1 MIGINYGISNQVRRP
16 KMFANKVSRKSK
28 NNNSSLTESESYDH
42 YIALDWSEKNMAIA
56 RMGKKDTEPKVME
69 VPSDLK
75 ELKLYLSNLKGKKI
89 LTIEETTT
97 SHWLYVDLHDYVDKI
112 LICDPYRNRLLSD
125 GPKTDRIDAGK
136 LCKLLKNGMMKEVY
150 HSTNEMYEL
159 RKLVS
164 YYDDE
169 VRAGVRLLNQK
180 SALYR
185 AENKS
190 WKKREEIEGSRVNKF
205 IVAQLDEKIESYH
218 EKHERYEREFARI
231 SKKNK
236 VLRSLKSIPGLGPIS
251 SVTILSIVIDGRRFK
266 SSNHYLSYCGLV
278 KHEKLS
284 GGRSYGRRL
293 PRYSR
298 RLKGVYVSAAV
309 RVASTEN
316 PLREYYEY
324 LLNVKKLPVYNAK
337 NALAR
342 YIAKISLGI
351 IKSGEKYKPYK
362 WRESRKSTQSGIPF
376 AGEKEAA

>member
-1 MIGINYGISNQVRRP
+1 MI
-16 KMFANKVSRKSK
+16 ANKVSRKSK
-28 NNNSSLTESESYDH
+28 NDNSSLTETESYDH
-42 YIALDWSEKNMAIA
+42 YIALDWSERNMAIA
-56 RMGKKDTEPKVME
+56 RMGKKDSVPKVID
-69 VPSDLK
+69 VPTDLMG
-75 ELKLYLSNLKGKKI
+75 LKKYLSNLKGKKI

-97 SHWLYVDLHDYVDKI
+97 SQWLYVELYSYADRI
-112 LICDPYRNRLLSD
+112 FICDPYRNRLLSD

-150 HSTNEMYEL
+150 HSTNELYEL

-190 WKKREEIEGSRVNKF
+190 WKKQEKLEASRVNKF
-205 IVAQLDEKIESYH
+205 IVAQLDEKIESYR
-218 EKHERYEREFARI
+218 EKHKRYEKEFERV
-231 SKKNK
+231 SKNNN
-236 VLRSLKSIPGLGPIS
+236 VLRSLKTIPGLGPIS
-251 SVTILSIVIDGRRFK
+251 SVTILSIVIDGKRFK
-266 SSNHYLSYCGLV
+266 SNNHYLGYCGLV
-278 KHEKLS
+278 KHQKQS

-298 RLKGVYVSAAV
+298 RLKAVYVSAAV

-316 PLREYYEY
+316 PMREYYEY
-324 LLNVKKLPVYNAK
+324 LLKEKKLPDYNAK

-342 YIAKISLGI
+342 YIAKVSLGI

-362 WRESRKSTQSGIPF
+362 WRDNKKAKQ
-376 AGEKEAA
+376 AA

>member
-1 MIGINYGISNQVRRP
+1 
-16 KMFANKVSRKSK
+16 MFTNKVSRNSK
-28 NNNSSLTESESYDH
+28 KDNSSLKGNDSFDH
-42 YIALDWSEKNMAIA
+42 YIAIDWSKRNMAIA
-56 RMGKKDTEPKVME
+56 RLGKKDIEPKVID
-69 VPSDLK
+69 VPTDIK
-75 ELKLYLSNLKGKKI
+75 ELKRYLGELNGKKI

-97 SHWLYVDLHDYVDKI
+97 SHWLYVELYDYADKI
-112 LICDPYRNRLLSD
+112 LICDPYRNRLLIE
-125 GPKTDRIDAGK
+125 GPKTDKIDAGK
-136 LCKLLKNGMMKEVY
+136 LCKLLKNGMLKEVY

-190 WKKREEIEGSRVNKF
+190 WKKKEEIEGSRVNKF

-342 YIAKISLGI
+342 YIARISLGI
-351 IKSGEKYKPYK
+351 IKSGERYKPYK
-362 WRESRKSTQSGIPF
+362 WRENQK
-376 AGEKEAA
+376 EKEAA

>member
-1 MIGINYGISNQVRRP
+1 ML
-16 KMFANKVSRKSK
+16 NKKIIVNRSK
-28 NNNSSLTESESYDH
+28 NNSSLTETESYDQ

-56 RMGKKDTEPKVME
+56 RMGKKDLEPKIID
-69 VPSDLK
+69 VPPDLK
-75 ELKLYLSNLKGKKI
+75 GLKKYLSELTGKKI

-97 SHWLYVDLHDYVDKI
+97 SQWLYVELHDYVDKI
-112 LICDPYRNRLLSD
+112 FICDPYRNRLLTD

-150 HSTNEMYEL
+150 HSTDEMYEL

-190 WKKREEIEGSRVNKF
+190 WKKKEELEESHVNKF
-205 IVAQLDEKIESYH
+205 ILAQLDEKIESYK
-218 EKHERYEREFARI
+218 EKHQRYEKEFERI

-236 VLRSLKSIPGLGPIS
+236 ILRSLKSIPGLGPIS
-251 SVTILSIVIDGRRFK
+251 SVTILSIVIDGNRFK
-266 SSNHYLSYCGLV
+266 SNNHYLSYCGLV

-284 GGRSYGRRL
+284 GGRSYGRRI

-309 RVASTEN
+309 RAASTEN

-324 LLNVKKLPVYNAK
+324 LLNDKKLPIYNAK

-342 YIAKISLGI
+342 YIAKISLSI

-362 WRESRKSTQSGIPF
+362 WRENKK
-376 AGEKEAA
+376 EKEVA

>member
-1 MIGINYGISNQVRRP
+1 
-16 KMFANKVSRKSK
+16 MFANKVSRNSK
-28 NNNSSLTESESYDH
+28 KNNSSLKETESYDH
-42 YIALDWSEKNMAIA
+42 YIALDWSERNMAIA
-56 RMGKKDTEPKVME
+56 RLGKKDTEPKIID
-69 VPSDLK
+69 VPSGLK
-75 ELKLYLSNLKGKKI
+75 ELKIYLTNLQGKKI

-97 SHWLYVDLHDYVDKI
+97 SQWLYVELYDYADKI
-112 LICDPYRNRLLSD
+112 FICDPYRNRLLSD
-125 GPKTDRIDAGK
+125 GPKTDKIDAGK

-150 HSTNEMYEL
+150 HSTNELYEL

-190 WKKREEIEGSRVNKF
+190 WKKKEEIEGSRVNKF
-205 IVAQLDEKIESYH
+205 IAGQLDEKIESYH
-218 EKHERYEREFARI
+218 EKKKRYEEEFERI

-236 VLRSLKSIPGLGPIS
+236 LIRSLQSIPGVGPIS

-266 SSNHYLSYCGLV
+266 SSNHYLVYCGLV

-284 GGRSYGRRL
+284 GGRSYGKRI

-298 RLKGVYVSAAV
+298 RLKGVYKSAAV

-316 PLREYYEY
+316 PLRGYYDY
-324 LLNVKKLPVYNAK
+324 LLNEKKLPEYNAK
-337 NALAR
+337 HALAR
-342 YIAKISLGI
+342 YIAKVSLGI
-351 IKSGEKYKPYK
+351 IKSGEKYKPTK
-362 WRESRKSTQSGIPF
+362 WRVNKK
-376 AGEKEAA
+376 EKEAA

>member
-1 MIGINYGISNQVRRP
+1 MIG
-16 KMFANKVSRKSK
+16 NKISRKSK
-28 NNNSSLTESESYDH
+28 KDNSSLTVTESYDH
-42 YIALDWSEKNMAIA
+42 YIALDWSERNMAIA
-56 RMGKKDTEPKVME
+56 RMSKKDSEPKIID
-69 VPSDLK
+69 VPSEIK

-97 SHWLYVDLHDYVDKI
+97 SQWLYVELYDYADKI

-125 GPKTDRIDAGK
+125 GPKTDKIDAGK

-150 HSTNEMYEL
+150 HSTNELYEL

-185 AENKS
+185 AEHKS
-190 WKKREEIEGSRVNKF
+190 YKKKEQIEDSRINKF
-205 IVAQLDEKIESYH
+205 IVAQLDEKISSYV
-218 EKHERYEREFARI
+218 EKKKKYEEEFSRA

-236 VLRSLKSIPGLGPIS
+236 VIKSLESIPGLGPIS
-251 SVTILSIVIDGRRFK
+251 SVTILSIVIDGKRFK

-284 GGRSYGRRL
+284 GGRSYGKRI

-298 RLKGVYVSAAV
+298 RLKGVYKSAAV
-309 RVASTEN
+309 RVISTEN
-316 PLREYYEY
+316 PIKEYYEY
-324 LLNVKKLPVYNAK
+324 LLKEKNLSEYNAR
-337 NALAR
+337 NTVAR

-362 WRESRKSTQSGIPF
+362 WRNNKK
-376 AGEKEAA
+376 EKEAA

>member
-1 MIGINYGISNQVRRP
+1 MI
-16 KMFANKVSRKSK
+16 ANKVSRRSK
-28 NNNSSLTESESYDH
+28 KDNSSLTETESYDH
-42 YIALDWSEKNMAIA
+42 YIALDWSERNMAIA
-56 RMGKKDTEPKVME
+56 RLGKKDSEPKIID

-75 ELKLYLSNLKGKKI
+75 ELKIYLTNLKGKKI

-97 SHWLYVDLHDYVDKI
+97 SQWLYVELYDYADKI
-112 LICDPYRNRLLSD
+112 FICDPYRNRLLSD
-125 GPKTDRIDAGK
+125 GPKTDKIDAGK

-150 HSTNEMYEL
+150 HSTSELYEL

-190 WKKREEIEGSRVNKF
+190 WKKKEELEDSRVNKF
-205 IVAQLDEKIESYH
+205 ITAQLDEKIESYH
-218 EKHERYEREFARI
+218 EKKKRYEEEFTRI

-236 VLRSLKSIPGLGPIS
+236 ALRSLKSIPGLGPIS

-284 GGRSYGRRL
+284 GGRSYGKRL

-298 RLKGVYVSAAV
+298 RLKGVYKSAAV
-309 RVASTEN
+309 RVASTDN

-324 LLNVKKLPVYNAK
+324 LLKEKGLPEYNAK
-337 NALAR
+337 HALAR

-362 WRESRKSTQSGIPF
+362 WREGKKG
-376 AGEKEAA
+376 KEAA

>member
-1 MIGINYGISNQVRRP
+1 MASQTKQGDL
-16 KMFANKVSRKSK
+16 KMFTNKIVVKSK
-28 NNNSSLTESESYDH
+28 KNNSSLTSPESYDH
-42 YIALDWSEKNMAIA
+42 YIALDWSERNMAVA
-56 RMGKKDTEPKVME
+56 RMGKKDIEPKVID

-75 ELKLYLSNLKGKKI
+75 ELKLYLSNLHGKKI

-97 SHWLYVDLHDYVDKI
+97 SQWLFVELYDYADKI
-112 LICDPYRNRLLSD
+112 FICDPYRNRLLSD

-150 HSTNEMYEL
+150 HSTNELYEL

-180 SALYR
+180 SAFYR

-190 WKKREEIEGSRVNKF
+190 WKKKEEIEPSHVNKF
-205 IVAQLDEKIESYH
+205 IVSQLDEKIESYQ
-218 EKHERYEREFARI
+218 EKHKRYEKEFEKI
-231 SKKNK
+231 VKKNK

-251 SVTILSIVIDGRRFK
+251 SVTILSIVIDGKRFK

-324 LLNVKKLPVYNAK
+324 LLNEKKLPVYNAK

-351 IKSGEKYKPYK
+351 IKSGEKYKPYR
-362 WRESRKSTQSGIPF
+362 WRDNKK
-376 AGEKEAA
+376 EKEAA

>member
-1 MIGINYGISNQVRRP
+1 MVSKKISE
-16 KMFANKVSRKSK
+16 KSK
-28 NNNSSLTESESYDH
+28 KDNNCSLKENESYDH
-42 YIALDWSEKNMAIA
+42 YIALDWSERNMAIA
-56 RMGKKDTEPKVME
+56 RMGKKDTEPKIID
-69 VPSDLK
+69 VPSNLK
-75 ELKLYLSNLKGKKI
+75 ELKLYINKLQGKKI

-97 SHWLYVDLHDYVDKI
+97 SQWLYVELYDYADRI
-112 LICDPYRNRLLSD
+112 FICDPYRNRLLTD

-150 HSTNEMYEL
+150 HSTNQMYEL

-190 WKKREEIEGSRVNKF
+190 WKKKQELEASRVNKF
-205 IVAQLDEKIESYH
+205 IVALLDEKIESYQ
-218 EKHERYEREFARI
+218 EKKKKYEEEFKKI
-231 SKKNK
+231 SQKDK
-236 VLRSLKSIPGLGPIS
+236 VLKSLKTIPGLGPIS
-251 SVTILSIVIDGRRFK
+251 SVTILSIVIDGKRFK

-278 KHEKLS
+278 KHQKLS

-298 RLKGVYVSAAV
+298 RLKAVYVSAAV
-309 RVASTEN
+309 RVASTDN
-316 PLREYYEY
+316 PMRQYYEY
-324 LLNVKKLPVYNAK
+324 LLNEKKLPVYNAK

-362 WRESRKSTQSGIPF
+362 WRETKKG
-376 AGEKEAA
+376 KEAA

>member
-1 MIGINYGISNQVRRP
+1 MC
-16 KMFANKVSRKSK
+16 ANKVIRNTKK
-28 NNNSSLTESESYDH
+28 NNSSLTETEGYDH
-42 YIALDWSEKNMAIA
+42 YIAVDWSEKNMAIA
-56 RMGKKDTEPKVME
+56 RMGKKDTEPKIID

-75 ELKLYLSNLKGKKI
+75 GLKMYLSSLKGKKI

-97 SHWLYVDLHDYVDKI
+97 SQWLYVELYDYVDRI
-112 LICDPYRNRLLSD
+112 YICDPYRNRLLSD
-125 GPKTDRIDAGK
+125 GPKTDKIDAGK
-136 LCKLLKNGMMKEVY
+136 LCKLLRGGLMKEVY
-150 HSTNEMYEL
+150 HSTNKMYEL

-190 WKKREEIEGSRVNKF
+190 WRKKEGLEANWVNKF
-205 IVAQLDEKIESYH
+205 IVTQLDEKIESY
-218 EKHERYEREFARI
+218 YERKQQYEEEFERI

-251 SVTILSIVIDGRRFK
+251 SVTIISIVIDGRRFK

-278 KHEKLS
+278 KHEKQS

-298 RLKGVYVSAAV
+298 RLKSVYVSAAV
-309 RVASTEN
+309 RVGSTEN
-316 PLREYYEY
+316 PLREYYDY
-324 LLNVKKLPVYNAK
+324 LLNEKKLPEYNAK

-351 IKSGEKYKPYK
+351 IKSGEKYKPYR
-362 WRESRKSTQSGIPF
+362 WRENKR
-376 AGEKEAA
+376 EKEVA

>member
-1 MIGINYGISNQVRRP
+1 
-16 KMFANKVSRKSK
+16 MFANKVSRKSK
-28 NNNSSLTESESYDH
+28 KDNSTLTVSESYDH
-42 YIALDWSEKNMAIA
+42 YIALDWSQRNMAIA
-56 RMGKKDTEPKVME
+56 RLGKKDTEPKVID
-69 VPSDLK
+69 VPTDLK
-75 ELKLYLSNLKGKKI
+75 GLKKYLSNLSGKKI

-97 SHWLYVDLHDYVDKI
+97 SQWLYVELDDYVDKI

-125 GPKTDRIDAGK
+125 GPKNDKIDARK
-136 LCKLLKNGMMKEVY
+136 LCLLLKNGMMKEVY
-150 HSTNEMYEL
+150 HSTNELYEL

-190 WKKREEIEGSRVNKF
+190 WKKKEELEASGVNKF
-205 IVAQLDEKIESYH
+205 ISAQLDEKIESYQSR
-218 EKHERYEREFARI
+218 KKIYEEEFAEI

-236 VLRSLKSIPGLGPIS
+236 VLQSLKSIPGLGPIS

-266 SSNHYLSYCGLV
+266 SSNHYLVYCGLV
-278 KHEKLS
+278 KHDKLS
-284 GGRSYGRRL
+284 GGRSYGKRL

-298 RLKGVYVSAAV
+298 RLKGVYKSAAV
-309 RVASTEN
+309 RVASTDN
-316 PLREYYEY
+316 PMRAYYEY
-324 LLNVKKLPVYNAK
+324 LLNEKKLPEYNAK

-351 IKSGEKYKPYK
+351 IKSGKKYKPYM
-362 WRESRKSTQSGIPF
+362 WRETKKK
-376 AGEKEAA
+376 KEAA

>member
-1 MIGINYGISNQVRRP
+1 MICKKISEKR
-16 KMFANKVSRKSK
+16 SK
-28 NNNSSLTESESYDH
+28 HNSSLTENVCSQPFGISYDH

-56 RMGKKDTEPKVME
+56 RMGRRDLEPKVID
-69 VPSDLK
+69 VPSSLK
-75 ELKLYLSNLKGKKI
+75 ELKIYLTNLRGRKI

-97 SHWLYVDLHDYVDKI
+97 SQWLYVELHDHVEKI
-112 LICDPYRNRLLSD
+112 LICDPYRNRLLTD

-136 LCKLLKNGMMKEVY
+136 LCKLLRNGMMKEVY
-150 HSTNEMYEL
+150 HSTDEMYEL

-190 WKKREEIEGSRVNKF
+190 WKKKEELEGSRVNRF
-205 IVAQLDEKIESYH
+205 IVAQLDEKIEAYR
-218 EKHERYEREFARI
+218 EKHERYEKEFERI
-231 SKKNK
+231 SKANK

-251 SVTILSIVIDGRRFK
+251 SVTILSIVIDGRRFT
-266 SSNHYLSYCGLV
+266 SSNHYMSYCGLV

-309 RVASTEN
+309 RAASTEN

-324 LLNVKKLPVYNAK
+324 LLKEKKLPVYNAK

-342 YIAKISLGI
+342 YIARISLGI
-351 IKSGEKYKPYK
+351 IKSGQRYKPYK
-362 WRESRKSTQSGIPF
+362 WREDKK
-376 AGEKEAA
+376 EKEAA

>member
-1 MIGINYGISNQVRRP
+1 
-16 KMFANKVSRKSK
+16 MFANKVIRNTKK
-28 NNNSSLTESESYDH
+28 NNSSLTENEGYDH

-56 RMGKKDTEPKVME
+56 RLGKKDTEPKIID

-75 ELKLYLSNLKGKKI
+75 EMKMYLSNLKGKKI

-97 SHWLYVDLHDYVDKI
+97 SQWLYVELYDYVEKI
-112 LICDPYRNRLLSD
+112 FICDPYRNRLLSD

-136 LCKLLKNGMMKEVY
+136 LCMLQKNGLMKEVY

-190 WKKREEIEGSRVNKF
+190 WRKKEELGKSRVNKF
-205 IVAQLDEKIESYH
+205 IVTQLDEKIESYQ
-218 EKHERYEREFARI
+218 EKKRLYEAEFERI
-231 SKKNK
+231 SKKTK
-236 VLRSLKSIPGLGPIS
+236 LLRSLRSIPGLGPIS

-309 RVASTEN
+309 RIASTEN

-324 LLNVKKLPVYNAK
+324 LLNEKKLPVYNAK

-342 YIAKISLGI
+342 YIARISLGI

-362 WRESRKSTQSGIPF
+362 WREGNK
-376 AGEKEAA
+376 EKEVA

>member
-1 MIGINYGISNQVRRP
+1 
-16 KMFANKVSRKSK
+16 MFTNKVSRNRKK
-28 NNNSSLTESESYDH
+28 NNSSFTETDCYDH
-42 YIALDWSEKNMAIA
+42 YIALDWSERNMAIA
-56 RMGKKDTEPKVME
+56 RLGKKDTEPKIIDI
-69 VPSDLK
+69 PSDLK
-75 ELKLYLSNLKGKKI
+75 ELKLYLGNLKVKKI

-97 SHWLYVDLHDYVDKI
+97 SQWLYVELYEYADKI
-112 LICDPYRNRLLSD
+112 FICDPYRNRLLSD

-136 LCKLLKNGMMKEVY
+136 LCKLLRNGLMKEVY
-150 HSTNEMYEL
+150 HSTNELYDL

-190 WKKREEIEGSRVNKF
+190 WKKKEKIAVNRLNNF
-205 IVAQLDEKIESYH
+205 IVTQLDEKIASY
-218 EKHERYEREFARI
+218 YERKHQYEEEFARI
-231 SKKNK
+231 SKKTK

-251 SVTILSIVIDGRRFK
+251 SVTILSTVIDGRRFK

-278 KHEKLS
+278 KHEKQS

-309 RVASTEN
+309 RVGSTEN
-316 PLREYYEY
+316 PLRGYYEY
-324 LLNVKKLPVYNAK
+324 LLNEKKLPEYNVK

-342 YIAKISLGI
+342 YIARISLGI
-351 IKSGEKYKPYK
+351 IKSGEKYKPNK
-362 WRESRKSTQSGIPF
+362 WRANKR
-376 AGEKEAA
+376 EKEAA

>member
-1 MIGINYGISNQVRRP
+1 MASQTKQGDL
-16 KMFANKVSRKSK
+16 KMFTNKISGK
-28 NNNSSLTESESYDH
+28 NKKDNSSLTITDSYDH
-42 YIALDWSEKNMAIA
+42 YIALDWSERNMAIA
-56 RMGKKDTEPKVME
+56 RMGKKDIEPKVID
-69 VPSDLK
+69 VPTDLK
-75 ELKLYLSNLKGKKI
+75 ELKLYLTNLHGKKI

-97 SHWLYVDLHDYVDKI
+97 SQWLYVELYDYAEKI
-112 LICDPYRNRLLSD
+112 FICDPYRNRLLSD
-125 GPKTDRIDAGK
+125 GPKNDKIDARK
-136 LCKLLKNGMMKEVY
+136 LCLLLKNGMMKEVY
-150 HSTNEMYEL
+150 HSTNELYEL

-190 WKKREEIEGSRVNKF
+190 WKKKEELESRHVNKF
-205 IVAQLDEKIESYH
+205 IVAQLDEKIESYE
-218 EKHERYEREFARI
+218 EKKKRYQEEFEKI
-231 SKKNK
+231 SRKNK
-236 VLRSLKSIPGLGPIS
+236 VIRSLKSIPGLGPIS

-278 KHEKLS
+278 KHEKFS
-284 GGRSYGRRL
+284 GGRSYGRRI

-298 RLKGVYVSAAV
+298 RLKGVYKSAAV
-309 RVASTEN
+309 RVASTDN

-324 LLNVKKLPVYNAK
+324 LLNEKKLPEYNAK
-337 NALAR
+337 HALAR

-362 WRESRKSTQSGIPF
+362 WRDNRKG
-376 AGEKEAA
+376 KEAA

>member
-1 MIGINYGISNQVRRP
+1 
-16 KMFANKVSRKSK
+16 MFANKVIRNAKK
-28 NNNSSLTESESYDH
+28 NNSSLTENEGYDH

-56 RMGKKDTEPKVME
+56 RLGKKDTEPKIID

-75 ELKLYLSNLKGKKI
+75 ELKMYLSNLKGKKI

-97 SHWLYVDLHDYVDKI
+97 SQWLYVELYDYVEKI
-112 LICDPYRNRLLSD
+112 FICDPYRNRLLSD
-125 GPKTDRIDAGK
+125 GPKSDRIDAGK
-136 LCKLLKNGMMKEVY
+136 LCKLQKNGLMKEVY

-190 WKKREEIEGSRVNKF
+190 WRKKEELGKSQVNKF
-205 IVAQLDEKIESYH
+205 IVTQLDEKIELYQ
-218 EKHERYEREFARI
+218 EKKSRYEVEFERI
-231 SKKNK
+231 IKKTK
-236 VLRSLKSIPGLGPIS
+236 LLRSLRSIPGLGPIS

-266 SSNHYLSYCGLV
+266 SSHHYLSYCGLV

-309 RVASTEN
+309 RAASTEN

-324 LLNVKKLPVYNAK
+324 LLNEKKLPVYNAK

-342 YIAKISLGI
+342 YIARISLGI

-362 WRESRKSTQSGIPF
+362 WREGNK
-376 AGEKEAA
+376 EKEVA